1 VTSVA
6 FKNWNDIRGEHI
18 ERVGIERVTEL
29 KSRLSLRLQMQPLI
43 EIRHR
48 KSLTQSDVAQSM
60 GVTVGRVSQIE
71 SGEVAGFDVLDRYAR
86 AIGGR
91 LTLSVDFDK
100 EVTSDAA
107 MSQ

>member
-1 VTSVA
+1 MTSVA
-6 FKNWNDIRGEHI
+6 FKNWNDIRAGHI
-18 ERVGIERVTEL
+18 ERVGIERVAEL
-29 KSRLSLRLQMQPLI
+29 KSRLSLRLQMQPLV

-91 LTLSVDFDK
+91 LTLSVDFVE
-100 EVTSDAA
+100 EVASDTAI
-107 MSQ
+107 SQ

>member
-1 VTSVA
+1 MA
-6 FKNWNDIRGEHI
+6 FKKWDDVRAEHI
-18 ERVGIERVTEL
+18 ERIGIERVAEL

-43 EIRHR
+43 EMRHR

-71 SGEVAGFDVLDRYAR
+71 SGDVAGIDVLDRYAR

-91 LTLSVDFDK
+91 LTLSVNFDDD
-100 EVTSDAA
+100 VPTNAA
-107 MSQ
+107 IG